1 MGARGVW
8 QGERGARA
16 GWPPIFASM
25 GTFAGDELMAG
36 SSGASPWV
44 VSRAG
49 ARSSPAGGRSAL
61 MPVTWGAGAASSGLL
76 PPSVSCGAPGMLSSA
91 RPAPDRVS
99 MHTGARA
106 AEPWGGA
113 LRTEGSLGRSK
124 AGSFGGSISGSLG
137 ASGAT
142 GAAATHRL
150 QGHSGRAG
158 GAAAAVSARVGRRA
172 GAAHARA
179 CRRQGC

>member
-8 QGERGARA
+8 QGERGAHA

-61 MPVTWGAGAASSGLL
+61 MPVTWGAGPCSSSTLSL
-76 PPSVSCGAPGMLSSA
+76 APA
-91 RPAPDRVS
+91 
-99 MHTGARA
+99 
-106 AEPWGGA
+106 
-113 LRTEGSLGRSK
+113 
-124 AGSFGGSISGSLG
+124 
-137 ASGAT
+137 
-142 GAAATHRL
+142 
-150 QGHSGRAG
+150 
-158 GAAAAVSARVGRRA
+158 ARVHDVSEG
-172 GAAHARA
+172 
-179 CRRQGC
+179 